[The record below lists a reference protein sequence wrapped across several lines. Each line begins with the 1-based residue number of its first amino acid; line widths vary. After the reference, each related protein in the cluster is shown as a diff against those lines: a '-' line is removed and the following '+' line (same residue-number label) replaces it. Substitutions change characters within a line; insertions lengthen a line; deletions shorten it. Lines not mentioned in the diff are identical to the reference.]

1 MTTNDGSDRPP
12 DGVRR
17 SVTLWDVNRPGFGR
31 QALSAELKP
40 DGWLVISG
48 QDLGLGVEQAWG
60 GGLREYEWGWAVDP
74 SDVPAAVALLG
85 GHPGED
91 PLRVLERWT
100 RQNGGA
106 DPGSAIKGAG
116 IKVGFWSRVGD

>member
-1 MTTNDGSDRPP
+1 MTKDDGAGGSD
-12 DGVRR
+12 GGTRR
-17 SVTLWDVNRPGFGR
+17 SVTLWDVDRQGFGH
-31 QALSAELKP
+31 QALWAELKP
-40 DGWLVISG
+40 DGWLMVSG
-48 QDLGLGVEQAWG
+48 QDLGPGVEQAWG

-74 SDVPAAVALLG
+74 SDIPAAVALLG

-91 PLRVLERWT
+91 PLRVIERWT

-106 DPGSAIKGAG
+106 DPGSAIKSAG